1 MVKKIICLVLVLI
14 MAAGLLAACSENN
27 NNNGDE
33 TADTKESSRIPMTLS
48 LWLPTDPGTTEEAIQ
63 LVSEAINK
71 ITQAKYNTAIELH
84 LISRDKYQET
94 IDEKLQA
101 VKTANEEKAAAEE
114 QRRREL
120 RAQKQGGA
128 TATETEETEPPVET
142 TINEYGI
149 HVTTYPTVPDTQLD
163 IFLVQGYENY
173 TNYAYSDLIQPIDT
187 ELSGSSK
194 VISSYVYPTFIKAI
208 YDFGTF
214 GVPNNHPAGK
224 YQYLLVNKSL
234 VDEYDYNIRELSSL
248 LRSKNFIIDIGNQ
261 HLEDVVPLLGPLDA
275 SGMVYFSDHVGAE
288 WSLICAQLSDITTYK
303 DQVVPTSLLDNNSY
317 INTLKLVKE
326 LQSYGYVGDGTLKEG
341 QRFAMGVIEG
351 DEESIKAY
359 EDDYYISVYTKPMF
373 TEEDIYG
380 SMLSVCEYSK
390 NVTRAMEIITCITTD
405 QELRT
410 VLQYGVEGVHWDYED
425 PDKKDTIKVISDD
438 YSMDINETGNVFM
451 TYAGE
456 GKTMDYWEQFKAHNR
471 DTISDPFMKMPD
483 YVNDNNREDIEELL
497 RLNEEFK
504 ARLDAVSYQDLNAE
518 IKKMK
523 QELAENEAFMRLL
536 DEENE
541 DSIVY
546 QYVDWQEAT
555 Y

>member
-1 MVKKIICLVLVLI
+1 MGTDGFDLTNLFDSSIS
-14 MAAGLLAACSENN
+14 GTFQSELGGGFQN
-27 NNNGDE
+27 
-33 TADTKESSRIPMTLS
+33 TTQESARTPMTLS
-48 LWLPTDPGTTEEAIQ
+48 LWLPTDSNTTEEAIAA
-63 LVSEAINK
+63 VSEAINK

-94 IDEKLQA
+94 IDAKLQD

-120 RAQKQGGA
+120 RAQKQSGGT
-128 TATETEETEPPVET
+128 TADTEETEPAIET

-163 IFLVQGYENY
+163 IFLVQGYDNY

-194 VISSYVYPTFIKAI
+194 VIGSYVYPTFIKAI

-224 YQYLLVNKSL
+224 YQYLLINKEL
-234 VDEYDYNIRELSSL
+234 VDTYDWNIRELSSL

-261 HLEDVVPLLGPLDA
+261 HLEDVVPLLGPVDA

-288 WSLICAQLSDITTYK
+288 WSLVCAQVNDTTTYK
-303 DQVVPTSLLDNNSY
+303 DQVIPTSLLDTNSY
-317 INTLKLVKE
+317 LNTLKMIKE
-326 LQSYGYVGDGTLKEG
+326 LESYGYVGDGTLKEG

-351 DEESIKAY
+351 DEESIKEY
-359 EDDYYISVYTKPMF
+359 EDEYYVSVYSKPMF
-373 TEEDIYG
+373 TEDDIYG

-390 NVTRAMEIITCITTD
+390 NVTRSMEIITCINTD
-405 QELRT
+405 PELRT
-410 VLQYGVEGVHWDYED
+410 ILQYGVEGVHWDYED
-425 PDKKDTIKVISDD
+425 PDTKDTIKIISND
-438 YSMDINETGNVFM
+438 YSMDLYETGNVFM

-456 GKTMDYWEQFKAHNR
+456 GKTMDYWEEFKAHNR
-471 DTISDPFMKMPD
+471 DTISDPFMKMPS

-497 RLNEEFK
+497 RLNEEYK
-504 ARLDAVSYQDLNAE
+504 ARIDAITYENFNAE
-518 IKKMK
+518 IK
-523 QELAENEAFMRLL
+523 QIRAELAENEAFMRLI

-541 DSIVY
+541 DSIVF
-546 QYVDWQEAT
+546 QYVDWQETT